1 MLLGFI
7 GVIGFM
13 LVWGPMMGSMI
24 KSDVHEYTFNIQ
36 VIYSD
41 SKKKEAIVSD
51 LQLIYESL
59 DTKNNFNF
67 MEWPSVDES
76 FESMLEDREIDDFE
90 FNLMVEYINWMKE
103 IQGLKE

>member
-1 MLLGFI
+1 
-7 GVIGFM
+7 
-13 LVWGPMMGSMI
+13 
-24 KSDVHEYTFNIQ
+24 
-36 VIYSD
+36 
-41 SKKKEAIVSD
+41 
-51 LQLIYESL
+51 
-59 DTKNNFNF
+59 